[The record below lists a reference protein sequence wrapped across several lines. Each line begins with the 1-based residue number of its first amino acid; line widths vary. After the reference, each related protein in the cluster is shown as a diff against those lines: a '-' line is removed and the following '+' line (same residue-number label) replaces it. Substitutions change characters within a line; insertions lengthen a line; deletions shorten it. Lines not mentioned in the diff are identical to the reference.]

1 MFWNVLY
8 GENIFKIVIIQNKF
22 AQTIIAWNK
31 MVLEYDLYLVVL
43 SSSLSLS
50 KSLQL
55 KR

>member
-8 GENIFKIVIIQNKF
+8 GENIFKYCYHPKIF